1 MNYFKELP
9 SGYTEDFRIDAKDQ
23 KTGLILNLLSLLI
36 MIGLF
41 LVCFFTKVKQFLTEE
56 YSWKYLLYLALL
68 LVGMTIVHELT
79 HGIFYK
85 IFTGQ
90 KLHFGFSWSCP
101 YCGVLDVYVC
111 KIPSLITTL
120 APFVLHSIWMIVLL
134 CVLQNQIWVTIIS
147 ILFAVHTGGCLGD
160 WYVSLLLLKY
170 PKEVLV
176 RDTGAEQTFYLKK
189 EKAI

>member
-90 KLHFGFSWSCP
+90 KLHFGFSWSCA

-147 ILFAVHTGGCLGD
+147 ILFAVHTGGCCGD

>member
-90 KLHFGFSWSCP
+90 KLHFGFSWSCA

>member
-41 LVCFFTKVKQFLTEE
+41 LVCFFTKVKQFPTEE

-90 KLHFGFSWSCP
+90 KLHFGFSWSCA

-111 KIPSLITTL
+111 KIPSLITAL

>member
-41 LVCFFTKVKQFLTEE
+41 LVCFFTKVKQFPTEE

-90 KLHFGFSWSCP
+90 KLHFGFSWSCA

-176 RDTGAEQTFYLKK
+176 RDMGAEQTFYLKK